1 MRRFGPGMLVA
12 AAFIGPGTVTTASIA
27 GANFGF
33 VLMWALLLSI
43 IVTFVLQEMSSRLGI
58 VSGLGLS
65 EALRSS
71 INNHFLKAFLMI
83 LIVSALGIGNA
94 AFEVGNIT
102 GAAIGLSQIS
112 SLSISSSVLIVGIL
126 VLILLGTRIFK
137 VLEQILTVLVV
148 IMSLLFLLTMITIEI
163 DYSKLLRGLFIPTV
177 TASSLLTIMALIG
190 TTVVPY
196 NLFLHADASK
206 RKWKDQEVTQALN
219 NSRVDTAISIGLGG
233 LITLAIMS
241 TSAVAFFGSSMEI
254 SSENL
259 ARQLEPILGSYSS
272 YIFNFGLFVAGIT
285 SAVTAPLAASIAV
298 TEALG
303 WKNDP
308 SSFRFK
314 LVWII
319 ILLIGLLF
327 AYFGTKPLQAILF
340 AQATNALLLPFLALF
355 LFYVVNNSRLMGSH
369 KNTITI
375 NMIALIIIMAVVL
388 LSSYKIF
395 LLIYQRASHTWSRHS
410 LGTSC
415 IHP

>member
-71 INNHFLKAFLMI
+71 INNHFLKVFLMI

-137 VLEQILTVLVV
+137 ILEQILTVLVV

-219 NSRVDTAISIGLGG
+219 NSRADTAISIGLGG

-319 ILLIGLLF
+319 ILLIGVLF

-395 LLIYQRASHTWSRHS
+395 LLI
-410 LGTSC
+410 
-415 IHP
+415 

>member
-137 VLEQILTVLVV
+137 MLEQILTVLVV

-177 TASSLLTIMALIG
+177 TASSLLTIMSLIG

-241 TSAVAFFGSSMEI
+241 TSAVAFFGSGMEI

-319 ILLIGLLF
+319 ILLIGVLF

-395 LLIYQRASHTWSRHS
+395 LLI
-410 LGTSC
+410 
-415 IHP
+415 

>member
-1 MRRFGPGMLVA
+1 MKRFGPGMLVA

-71 INNHFLKAFLMI
+71 INNYFLRAFLMI

-112 SLSISSSVLIVGIL
+112 NLSISNSVLVVGIL

-137 VLEQILTVLVV
+137 MLEQILTVLVV

-163 DYSKLLRGLFIPTV
+163 DYSKLLRGLLIPNATP
-177 TASSLLTIMALIG
+177 SSLLTIMALIG

-219 NSRVDTAISIGLGG
+219 NSHVDTAISIGLGG

-241 TSAVAFFGSSMEI
+241 TSAVAFFGSTMEI
-254 SSENL
+254 SPENL

-319 ILLIGLLF
+319 ILLIGVLF

-395 LLIYQRASHTWSRHS
+395 LLI
-410 LGTSC
+410 
-415 IHP
+415 

>member
-126 VLILLGTRIFK
+126 VLILLGTHIFK

-219 NSRVDTAISIGLGG
+219 NSRADTAISIGLGG

-272 YIFNFGLFVAGIT
+272 YIFNFGLLVAGIT

-395 LLIYQRASHTWSRHS
+395 LLI
-410 LGTSC
+410 
-415 IHP
+415 

>member
-71 INNHFLKAFLMI
+71 INNHFLKVFLMI

-219 NSRVDTAISIGLGG
+219 NSRADTAISIGLGG

-395 LLIYQRASHTWSRHS
+395 LLI
-410 LGTSC
+410 
-415 IHP
+415 

>member
-71 INNHFLKAFLMI
+71 INNHFLKVFLMI

-112 SLSISSSVLIVGIL
+112 NLSISSSVLIVGIL

-137 VLEQILTVLVV
+137 MLEQILTVLVV

-219 NSRVDTAISIGLGG
+219 DSRVDTAISIGLGG

-241 TSAVAFFGSSMEI
+241 TAAVAFFGSSMEI

-395 LLIYQRASHTWSRHS
+395 LLI
-410 LGTSC
+410 
-415 IHP
+415 

>member
-71 INNHFLKAFLMI
+71 INNHFLKAFLII

-112 SLSISSSVLIVGIL
+112 NLSISSSVLIVGIL

-137 VLEQILTVLVV
+137 MLEQILTVLVV

-163 DYSKLLRGLFIPTV
+163 DYSKLLRGLLIPNATP
-177 TASSLLTIMALIG
+177 SSLLTIMALIG

-206 RKWKDQEVTQALN
+206 RKWKDQELNQALN

-319 ILLIGLLF
+319 ILLIGVLF

-395 LLIYQRASHTWSRHS
+395 LLI
-410 LGTSC
+410 
-415 IHP
+415 

>member
-71 INNHFLKAFLMI
+71 INNHFLKVFLMI

-112 SLSISSSVLIVGIL
+112 NLSISSSVLIVGIL

-163 DYSKLLRGLFIPTV
+163 DYSKLLRGLLIPNATP
-177 TASSLLTIMALIG
+177 SSLLTIMALIG

-206 RKWKDQEVTQALN
+206 RKWKDQELNQALN
-219 NSRVDTAISIGLGG
+219 NSRADTAISIGLGG

-319 ILLIGLLF
+319 ILLIGVLF

-395 LLIYQRASHTWSRHS
+395 LLI
-410 LGTSC
+410 
-415 IHP
+415 

>member
-112 SLSISSSVLIVGIL
+112 NLSISSSVLIVGIL

-137 VLEQILTVLVV
+137 MLEQILTVLVV

-163 DYSKLLRGLFIPTV
+163 DYSKLLRGLLIPNATP
-177 TASSLLTIMALIG
+177 SSLLTIMALIG

-206 RKWKDQEVTQALN
+206 RKWKDQELNQALN

-319 ILLIGLLF
+319 ILLIGVLF

-395 LLIYQRASHTWSRHS
+395 LLI
-410 LGTSC
+410 
-415 IHP
+415 

>member
-71 INNHFLKAFLMI
+71 INNHFLKVFLMI

-112 SLSISSSVLIVGIL
+112 NLSISSSVLIVGIL

-137 VLEQILTVLVV
+137 MLEQILTVLVV

-163 DYSKLLRGLFIPTV
+163 DYSKLLRGLLIPNATP
-177 TASSLLTIMALIG
+177 SSLLTIMALIG

-219 NSRVDTAISIGLGG
+219 NSRADTAISIGLGG

-375 NMIALIIIMAVVL
+375 NIIALIIIMAVVL

-395 LLIYQRASHTWSRHS
+395 LLI
-410 LGTSC
+410 
-415 IHP
+415 

>member
-112 SLSISSSVLIVGIL
+112 NLSISSSVLIVGIL

-137 VLEQILTVLVV
+137 MLEQILTVLVV

-206 RKWKDQEVTQALN
+206 RKWKDQELNQALN

-375 NMIALIIIMAVVL
+375 NMIALIIIMAVIL

-395 LLIYQRASHTWSRHS
+395 LLI
-410 LGTSC
+410 
-415 IHP
+415 

>member
-1 MRRFGPGMLVA
+1 MRRFGLGMPVA

-126 VLILLGTRIFK
+126 VLILLGTSIFK
-137 VLEQILTVLVV
+137 ILEQILTVLVV

-395 LLIYQRASHTWSRHS
+395 LLI
-410 LGTSC
+410 
-415 IHP
+415 

>member
-1 MRRFGPGMLVA
+1 MKRFGPGMLVA

-112 SLSISSSVLIVGIL
+112 NLSISNSVLVVGIL

-137 VLEQILTVLVV
+137 MLEQILTVLVV

-319 ILLIGLLF
+319 ILLIGVLF

-395 LLIYQRASHTWSRHS
+395 LLI
-410 LGTSC
+410 
-415 IHP
+415 

>member
-137 VLEQILTVLVV
+137 ILEQILTVLVV

-219 NSRVDTAISIGLGG
+219 NSRADTAISIGLGG

-375 NMIALIIIMAVVL
+375 NIIALIIIMAVVL

-395 LLIYQRASHTWSRHS
+395 LLI
-410 LGTSC
+410 
-415 IHP
+415 

>member
-112 SLSISSSVLIVGIL
+112 NLSISSSVLIVGIL

-137 VLEQILTVLVV
+137 MLEQILTVLVV

-219 NSRVDTAISIGLGG
+219 NSRADTAISIGLGG

-327 AYFGTKPLQAILF
+327 AYFGTKPLQAIIF

-375 NMIALIIIMAVVL
+375 NLIALIIIMAVIL

-395 LLIYQRASHTWSRHS
+395 LLI
-410 LGTSC
+410 
-415 IHP
+415 

>member
-137 VLEQILTVLVV
+137 MLEQILTVLVV

-163 DYSKLLRGLFIPTV
+163 DYSKLLRGLLIPNATP
-177 TASSLLTIMALIG
+177 SSLLTIMALIG

-219 NSRVDTAISIGLGG
+219 NSRADTAISIGLGG

-303 WKNDP
+303 WKNDS

-395 LLIYQRASHTWSRHS
+395 LLI
-410 LGTSC
+410 
-415 IHP
+415 

>member
-137 VLEQILTVLVV
+137 ILEQILTVLVV

-219 NSRVDTAISIGLGG
+219 NSRADTAISIGLGG

-319 ILLIGLLF
+319 ILLIGMLF

-375 NMIALIIIMAVVL
+375 NMIALIIIMAVIL

-395 LLIYQRASHTWSRHS
+395 LLI
-410 LGTSC
+410 
-415 IHP
+415 

>member
-395 LLIYQRASHTWSRHS
+395 LLI
-410 LGTSC
+410 
-415 IHP
+415 

>member
-12 AAFIGPGTVTTASIA
+12 AAFIGPGTVTTATIA

-112 SLSISSSVLIVGIL
+112 NLSISSSVLIVGIL

-137 VLEQILTVLVV
+137 MLEQILTVMVV
-148 IMSLLFLLTMITIEI
+148 IMSLLFLLTMATIEI

-241 TSAVAFFGSSMEI
+241 TAAVAFFGSGMEI

-272 YIFNFGLFVAGIT
+272 YIFNFGLLVAGIT

-319 ILLIGLLF
+319 ILLIGVLL

-395 LLIYQRASHTWSRHS
+395 LLI
-410 LGTSC
+410 
-415 IHP
+415 

>member
-12 AAFIGPGTVTTASIA
+12 AAFIGPGMVTTASIA

-43 IVTFVLQEMSSRLGI
+43 IITFVLQEMSSRLGI

-71 INNHFLKAFLMI
+71 INNHFLKVFLMI

-112 SLSISSSVLIVGIL
+112 NLSISSSVLIVGIL

-137 VLEQILTVLVV
+137 MLEQILTVLVV

-375 NMIALIIIMAVVL
+375 NIIALIIIMAVVL

-395 LLIYQRASHTWSRHS
+395 LLI
-410 LGTSC
+410 
-415 IHP
+415 

>member
-71 INNHFLKAFLMI
+71 INNHFLKVFLMI

-137 VLEQILTVLVV
+137 ILEQILTVLVV

-163 DYSKLLRGLFIPTV
+163 DYSKLLRGLLIPNATP
-177 TASSLLTIMALIG
+177 SSLLTIMALIG

-308 SSFRFK
+308 SSIRFK

-319 ILLIGLLF
+319 ILLIGVLF

-395 LLIYQRASHTWSRHS
+395 LLI
-410 LGTSC
+410 
-415 IHP
+415 

>member
-1 MRRFGPGMLVA
+1 MRKFGPGMLVA

-71 INNHFLKAFLMI
+71 INNHFLKVFLMI

-102 GAAIGLSQIS
+102 GAAIGLGQIS
-112 SLSISSSVLIVGIL
+112 NLSISSSVLIVGIL

-137 VLEQILTVLVV
+137 ILEQILTVLVV

-163 DYSKLLRGLFIPTV
+163 DYSKLLDGLFIPTV

-327 AYFGTKPLQAILF
+327 AYLGTKPLQAILF

-395 LLIYQRASHTWSRHS
+395 LLI
-410 LGTSC
+410 
-415 IHP
+415 

>member
-33 VLMWALLLSI
+33 ALMWALLLSI

-58 VSGLGLS
+58 ISGLGLS

-112 SLSISSSVLIVGIL
+112 NLSISSSVLIVGIL

-137 VLEQILTVLVV
+137 MLEQILTVLVV

-163 DYSKLLRGLFIPTV
+163 DYSKLLRGLFTPTV
-177 TASSLLTIMALIG
+177 AASSLLTIMALIG

-219 NSRVDTAISIGLGG
+219 NSRADTAISIGLGG

-395 LLIYQRASHTWSRHS
+395 LLI
-410 LGTSC
+410 
-415 IHP
+415 

>member
-126 VLILLGTRIFK
+126 VLILLGPRIFK
-137 VLEQILTVLVV
+137 ILEQILTVLVV

-163 DYSKLLRGLFIPTV
+163 DYSKLLRGLLIPNATP
-177 TASSLLTIMALIG
+177 SSLLTIMALIG

-219 NSRVDTAISIGLGG
+219 NRRADTAISIGLGG

-319 ILLIGLLF
+319 ILLIGELF

-395 LLIYQRASHTWSRHS
+395 LLI
-410 LGTSC
+410 
-415 IHP
+415 

>member
-137 VLEQILTVLVV
+137 MLEQILTVLVV

-241 TSAVAFFGSSMEI
+241 TAAVAFFGSGMEI

-272 YIFNFGLFVAGIT
+272 YIFNFGLLVAGIT

-319 ILLIGLLF
+319 ILLIGVLL

-395 LLIYQRASHTWSRHS
+395 LLI
-410 LGTSC
+410 
-415 IHP
+415 

>member
-1 MRRFGPGMLVA
+1 MKRFGPGMLVA

-71 INNHFLKAFLMI
+71 INNYFLRAFLMI

-112 SLSISSSVLIVGIL
+112 NLSISNSVLVVGIL

-137 VLEQILTVLVV
+137 MLEQILTVLVV
-148 IMSLLFLLTMITIEI
+148 IMSLLFLLTMTTIEI

-241 TSAVAFFGSSMEI
+241 TSAVAYFGSSMEI

-319 ILLIGLLF
+319 ILLIGVLF

-395 LLIYQRASHTWSRHS
+395 LLI
-410 LGTSC
+410 
-415 IHP
+415 

>member
-112 SLSISSSVLIVGIL
+112 NLSISSSVLIVGIL

-137 VLEQILTVLVV
+137 MLEQILTVLVV

-163 DYSKLLRGLFIPTV
+163 DYSKLLRGLLIPNATP
-177 TASSLLTIMALIG
+177 SSLLTIMALIG

-319 ILLIGLLF
+319 ILLIGVLF

-395 LLIYQRASHTWSRHS
+395 LLI
-410 LGTSC
+410 
-415 IHP
+415 

>member
-71 INNHFLKAFLMI
+71 ISNHFLKAFLMI

-137 VLEQILTVLVV
+137 MLEQILTVLVV

-163 DYSKLLRGLFIPTV
+163 DYSKLLRGLFTPTV
-177 TASSLLTIMALIG
+177 AASSLLTIMALIG

-319 ILLIGLLF
+319 ILLIGMLF

-395 LLIYQRASHTWSRHS
+395 LLI
-410 LGTSC
+410 
-415 IHP
+415 

>member
-137 VLEQILTVLVV
+137 ILEQILTVLVV

-298 TEALG
+298 TEALS

-375 NMIALIIIMAVVL
+375 NIIALIIIMAVVL

-395 LLIYQRASHTWSRHS
+395 LLI
-410 LGTSC
+410 
-415 IHP
+415 

>member
-71 INNHFLKAFLMI
+71 INNHFLKVFLMI

-112 SLSISSSVLIVGIL
+112 NLSISSSVLIVGIL

-137 VLEQILTVLVV
+137 MLEQILTVLVV

-319 ILLIGLLF
+319 ILLIGVLF

-395 LLIYQRASHTWSRHS
+395 LLI
-410 LGTSC
+410 
-415 IHP
+415 

>member
-112 SLSISSSVLIVGIL
+112 NLSISSSVLIVGIL

-137 VLEQILTVLVV
+137 ILEQILTVLVV

-369 KNTITI
+369 KNTNTI

-395 LLIYQRASHTWSRHS
+395 LLI
-410 LGTSC
+410 
-415 IHP
+415 

>member
-71 INNHFLKAFLMI
+71 INNHFLKVFLMI

-137 VLEQILTVLVV
+137 MLEQILTVLVV

-163 DYSKLLRGLFIPTV
+163 DYSKLLRGLLIPNATP
-177 TASSLLTIMALIG
+177 SSLLTIMALIG

-206 RKWKDQEVTQALN
+206 RKWKDQELNQALN
-219 NSRVDTAISIGLGG
+219 NSRADTAISIGLGG

-319 ILLIGLLF
+319 ILLIGVLF

-395 LLIYQRASHTWSRHS
+395 LLI
-410 LGTSC
+410 
-415 IHP
+415 

>member
-33 VLMWALLLSI
+33 GLMWALLLSI

-71 INNHFLKAFLMI
+71 ISNHFLKAFLMI
-83 LIVSALGIGNA
+83 LIVSAFGIGNA

-112 SLSISSSVLIVGIL
+112 NLSISSSVLIVGIL

-137 VLEQILTVLVV
+137 MLEQILTVLVV

-163 DYSKLLRGLFIPTV
+163 DYSKLLRGLLIPNATP
-177 TASSLLTIMALIG
+177 SSLLTIMALIG

-219 NSRVDTAISIGLGG
+219 NSRADTAISIGLGG

-395 LLIYQRASHTWSRHS
+395 LLI
-410 LGTSC
+410 
-415 IHP
+415 

>member
-33 VLMWALLLSI
+33 ALMWALLLSI

-71 INNHFLKAFLMI
+71 INNHFLKVFLMI

-112 SLSISSSVLIVGIL
+112 NLSISSSVLIVGIL

-137 VLEQILTVLVV
+137 MLEQILTVLVV

-163 DYSKLLRGLFIPTV
+163 DYSKLLRGLLIPNATP
-177 TASSLLTIMALIG
+177 SSLLTIMALIG

-219 NSRVDTAISIGLGG
+219 NSRADTAISIGLGG

-308 SSFRFK
+308 SSIRFK

-319 ILLIGLLF
+319 ILLIGVLF

-395 LLIYQRASHTWSRHS
+395 LLI
-410 LGTSC
+410 
-415 IHP
+415 

>member
-71 INNHFLKAFLMI
+71 INNHFLKVFLMI

-112 SLSISSSVLIVGIL
+112 SLSISSSVLVVGIL

-137 VLEQILTVLVV
+137 ILEQILTVLVV

-177 TASSLLTIMALIG
+177 AASSLLTIMALIG

-206 RKWKDQEVTQALN
+206 RKWKDQELNQALN

-319 ILLIGLLF
+319 ILLIGVLF

-395 LLIYQRASHTWSRHS
+395 LLI
-410 LGTSC
+410 
-415 IHP
+415 

>member
-71 INNHFLKAFLMI
+71 INNHFLKAFIMI

-137 VLEQILTVLVV
+137 ILEQILTVLVV

-219 NSRVDTAISIGLGG
+219 NSRADTAISIGLGG

-308 SSFRFK
+308 SSIRFK

-319 ILLIGLLF
+319 ILLIGVLF

-395 LLIYQRASHTWSRHS
+395 LLI
-410 LGTSC
+410 
-415 IHP
+415 

>member
-137 VLEQILTVLVV
+137 MLEQILTVLVV

-319 ILLIGLLF
+319 ILLIGLFF
-327 AYFGTKPLQAILF
+327 AYFGTKPLHSILF

-388 LSSYKIF
+388 LSSNKIF
-395 LLIYQRASHTWSRHS
+395 LLI
-410 LGTSC
+410 
-415 IHP
+415 

>member
-163 DYSKLLRGLFIPTV
+163 DYSKLLRGLFTPTV
-177 TASSLLTIMALIG
+177 AASSLLTIMALIG

-219 NSRVDTAISIGLGG
+219 NSRADTAISIGLGG

-395 LLIYQRASHTWSRHS
+395 LLI
-410 LGTSC
+410 
-415 IHP
+415 

>member
-137 VLEQILTVLVV
+137 MLEQILTVLVV

-219 NSRVDTAISIGLGG
+219 NSRADTAISIGLGG

-355 LFYVVNNSRLMGSH
+355 LFCVVNNSRLMGSH

-395 LLIYQRASHTWSRHS
+395 LLI
-410 LGTSC
+410 
-415 IHP
+415 